1 MSVIYQIVMRTGPN
15 PGATYQ
21 LVGSQTTLGRDGS
34 NTISIND
41 AEVSRHH
48 ARMTLQGGKIV
59 LEDLGSTNGT
69 LVNGNRIAAPHVLRN
84 GEIISFGDDIS
95 FVFESKNF
103 DPDATVVSSAASLSS
118 SPPPVVTRQPVRPR
132 PQAVAPPP
140 PPAQPPAGQASA
152 KAVPATP
159 PPASANPNSRKTL
172 PIALAVGALIFLCAC
187 GGFFWWVDATY
198 RWCTFFPFI
207 AGC

>member
-1 MSVIYQIVMRTGPN
+1 VSVRYQIVMRSGPN
-15 PGATYQ
+15 PGATYP
-21 LVGSQTTLGRDGS
+21 LEVTQTTLGRDGS

-69 LVNGNRIAAPHVLRN
+69 SVNGNRISGPHVLKA
-84 GEIISFGDDIS
+84 GEMISLGEDIV
-95 FVFESKNF
+95 FVFEAESF
-103 DPDATVVSSAASLSS
+103 DPDATVVSSAAAPIQSQPSAV
-118 SPPPVVTRQPVRPR
+118 PRQQPVPPQTVH
-132 PQAVAPPP
+132 PQAY
-140 PPAQPPAGQASA
+140 AGQ
-152 KAVPATP
+152 VPEDPIPQTP
-159 PPASANPNSRKTL
+159 PPSDAIPGKRNTL
-172 PIALAVGALIFLCAC
+172 PIVLAISALIILCSC
-187 GGFFWWVDATY
+187 GAFFWWVDATY